1 MVWHLLLC
9 EDELGLRVGEGLG
22 IGPADVR
29 HLEPLASQ
37 GWGEAEQ
44 RRLDNLGANGPR
56 DVEGLVMTHCV
67 PNEHVAMVDEPASV
81 S

>member
-9 EDELGLRVGEGLG
+9 DDELGGRVGESLG
-22 IGPADVR
+22 IGAGDVK
-29 HLEPLASQ
+29 HLKPVPTQ

-44 RRLDNLGANGPR
+44 QRLDNLGDNGPR

-67 PNEHVAMVDEPASV
+67 PNEHVSLTEEPVGS
-81 S
+81 